1 MANINDS
8 VYGKTSLADVFKEIH
23 VNQKEKNR
31 QIDNLIQQLSPLV
44 KSINDAS
51 VIVPLI
57 KEYLDVGVKNDEQ
70 LIKMTAV
77 VQRLL
82 SSDSKAKAEAGINE
96 WSLSPEEIK
105 QIQTDLKGINQ
116 INKDIEDSLT
126 KPIK

>member
-31 QIDNLIQQLSPLV
+31 QIDSLIQQLSPLV

-82 SSDSKAKAEAGINE
+82 SSDSKAKAEAGIND

-105 QIQTDLKGINQ
+105 QIQTDLKGISQ